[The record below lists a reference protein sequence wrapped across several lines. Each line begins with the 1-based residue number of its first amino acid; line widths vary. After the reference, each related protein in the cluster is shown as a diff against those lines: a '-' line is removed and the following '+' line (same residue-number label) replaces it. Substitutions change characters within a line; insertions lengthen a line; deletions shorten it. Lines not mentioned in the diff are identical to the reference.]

1 LAQKVQRG
9 SDIAIKGPRSLNP
22 RICRRRR
29 KTFSVAGA
37 ANAVFSMQVMRIL
50 AERLR
55 IANQMTVPIKDIW
68 SLCGATDQ
76 VVVCELAQ

>member
-1 LAQKVQRG
+1 
-9 SDIAIKGPRSLNP
+9 
-22 RICRRRR
+22 
-29 KTFSVAGA
+29 
-37 ANAVFSMQVMRIL
+37 MQVMRIL

-68 SLCGATDQ
+68 SLCGATGQ